1 MSTRSFDEFFF
12 SPRPFHEFFFLC
24 FLFIVAASSSSLA
37 VDVGVVRRIQP
48 ISTKDR
54 NKQDQTGTVMFDIV
68 AYQRSFRLPFQ
79 RNAKI
84 TASAAAPVVAAAD
97 SGAGGSAGLD
107 HLAVSFR

>member
-1 MSTRSFDEFFF
+1 ML
-12 SPRPFHEFFFLC
+12 SPRPFHEFFFLY
-24 FLFIVAASSSSLA
+24 FLFIVAAASSSLA

-48 ISTKDR
+48 ISNDR

-84 TASAAAPVVAAAD
+84 TGSAAAPVVAAAD